1 MLTNSVRKPLT
12 ILARD
17 LRVPLIPIVG
27 YILVISWLDIQ
38 FHLEDYNFPVT
49 VVAVMGTVIG
59 LVLAFRTNSSYCRW
73 WEARIL
79 WGAIVNDSRSWSRQI
94 LQFIASDPAN
104 EKVIRRLTFRQIA
117 WCHALARSLRGQNP
131 IQDVGAFLDA
141 DEIQTYGA
149 INNIPNEM
157 LLRQGRELKMLHEAG
172 QIELFQWIELEAT
185 LSRLTNSMGGCERIK
200 NTPFPMLYNRI
211 VDNLIYVFV
220 FFLPFGLVNVPA
232 AALIVTS
239 LVLSISFLMIEHT
252 ALRMESPF
260 HDFPTDTPMLSL
272 SRTIEIN
279 LKQMLAEAEIP
290 EKLEP
295 VDGILM

>member
-1 MLTNSVRKPLT
+1 
-12 ILARD
+12 
-17 LRVPLIPIVG
+17 
-27 YILVISWLDIQ
+27 
-38 FHLEDYNFPVT
+38 
-49 VVAVMGTVIG
+49 
-59 LVLAFRTNSSYCRW
+59 
-73 WEARIL
+73 
-79 WGAIVNDSRSWSRQI
+79 
-94 LQFIASDPAN
+94 
-104 EKVIRRLTFRQIA
+104 
-117 WCHALARSLRGQNP
+117 
-131 IQDVGAFLDA
+131 
-141 DEIQTYGA
+141 
-149 INNIPNEM
+149 
-157 LLRQGRELKMLHEAG
+157 
-172 QIELFQWIELEAT
+172 
-185 LSRLTNSMGGCERIK
+185 MGGCERIK

-220 FFLPFGLVNVPA
+220 FFLPFCLVNVPA